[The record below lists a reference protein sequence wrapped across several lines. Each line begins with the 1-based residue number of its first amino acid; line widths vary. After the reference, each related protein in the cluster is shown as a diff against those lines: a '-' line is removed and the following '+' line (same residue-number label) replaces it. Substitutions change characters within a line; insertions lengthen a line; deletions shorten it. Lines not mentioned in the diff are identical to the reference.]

1 MNVTKAKASFL
12 GKSANILIWL
22 FLIMACVFV
31 VTPLLFMFSASFMP
45 AIDIMK
51 LPYPWVSDHV
61 HWQNYWNGLRGPGRI
76 LHIPPQYPKFPHCG
90 SCGYRNYSGVV
101 FIMRVWTGQVQ
112 IQRTQCSVHA
122 DHGNNDDSL

>member
-22 FLIMACVFV
+22 FLIMVCVFV

-61 HWQNYWNGLRGPGRI
+61 HWQNYWNGLRGLVVGNVFS
-76 LHIPPQYPKFPHCG
+76 LGNPQ
-90 SCGYRNYSGVV
+90 
-101 FIMRVWTGQVQ
+101 
-112 IQRTQCSVHA
+112 
-122 DHGNNDDSL
+122 L